1 VLKGAFVCAY
11 VGERVSEEDLQ
22 LQEEHKLAALT
33 HTLSQSRSFS
43 SSSSSASSSPS
54 SPASAASATA
64 ASASATAAAEGE
76 REGKGGGEE
85 EGEVMTGYVT
95 YAFQIHDGTDVV
107 NIDSE

>member
-1 VLKGAFVCAY
+1 LLKGAFVCAY

-33 HTLSQSRSFS
+33 QTLSQSRSSS
-43 SSSSSASSSPS
+43 SSSSSASSSSS
-54 SPASAASATA
+54 SPASA
-64 ASASATAAAEGE
+64 ASATAAAEGE
-76 REGKGGGEE
+76 REGKGGSEE